1 MNSKNKADL
10 PMRMFI
16 ISTAFVV
23 AYLAYSYA
31 YKVYQDYEIQKQIDV
46 SKEEIANLRKENE
59 QMTDYI
65 NYLRSDIFKEKKAK
79 QILNLKNDGEVVVVF
94 EDNGEE
100 FTTYSNTSKKE
111 YLSTL
116 SNKDKWWEYFFGDL
130 SLQYQK
136 KRNRITFKRQI

>member
-1 MNSKNKADL
+1 MKGTNKTDL

-46 SKEEIANLRKENE
+46 SKDEIINLRDENE

-65 NYLRSDIFKEKKAK
+65 NYLRSDVFKEKKAK

-94 EDNGEE
+94 EDNGDEIVTYKN
-100 FTTYSNTSKKE
+100 TTKKE
-111 YLSTL
+111 YLSSL

-130 SLQYQK
+130 SLREAY
-136 KRNRITFKRQI
+136 NSNLDSGPSPE